1 MANKTHLNQQY
12 QPFMDRHVV
21 LRMVYLYSTYTFCR
35 LTFHVR
41 DFLSSFFLKVC
52 KNSSSSQINL
62 NLRIISTVRG
72 SERHTDRPFRC
83 FERCAGILAE
93 QFLEGRGNQKG
104 CKEAAA
110 IRI

>member
-1 MANKTHLNQQY
+1 MAKKNHFNQQY
-12 QPFMDRHVV
+12 QFLMDRHVV

-41 DFLSSFFLKVC
+41 DFLSSFFLKEC
-52 KNSSSSQINL
+52 KNFSSSQMNL

-72 SERHTDRPFRC
+72 SERHTDRLFRC
-83 FERCAGILAE
+83 FERCKGILAE

-104 CKEAAA
+104 CKEAAGV
-110 IRI
+110 RI